1 MNTTTNKLI
10 ERVGQLLEKGQ
21 KVAATKRNN
30 SSEHVIAP
38 STVNSPLFHEWK
50 NNSQNFI
57 SMVCGEDSPYYKNF
71 VDGVKTAHPSD
82 VDHGIGILTALKED
96 LELGYLTRVRNL
108 VSAEIFTDF
117 IEMAQHL
124 LDNSYKDSAAS
135 LVGAVLENG
144 LRQIAQK
151 HTVDVK
157 SGDDIGSLNT
167 KLADKEVYSRLLQ
180 KQIQAW
186 KAIRDSA
193 DHGKFEDYKTEDVK
207 AMLEG
212 VQRFLAENL

>member
-1 MNTTTNKLI
+1 M
-10 ERVGQLLEKGQ
+10 
-21 KVAATKRNN
+21 
-30 SSEHVIAP
+30 
-38 STVNSPLFHEWK
+38 
-50 NNSQNFI
+50 
-57 SMVCGEDSPYYKNF
+57 
-71 VDGVKTAHPSD
+71 
-82 VDHGIGILTALKED
+82 
-96 LELGYLTRVRNL
+96 
-108 VSAEIFTDF
+108 
-117 IEMAQHL
+117 
-124 LDNSYKDSAAS
+124 
-135 LVGAVLENG
+135 GAVLENG

>member
-1 MNTTTNKLI
+1 MNSVTSKLI

-30 SSEHVIAP
+30 SSEHAIAL
-38 STVNSPLFHEWK
+38 STVNSSLFHEWK

-71 VDGVKTAHPSD
+71 VEGVKTAYPSD
-82 VDHGIGILTALKED
+82 VDDGIGILTALKED
-96 LELGYLTRVRNL
+96 LELGYLTRVKDL

-117 IEMAQHL
+117 IEMSQHL
-124 LDNSYKDSAAS
+124 LNNNYKDPAAS

-151 HTVDVK
+151 HTVEVK

-167 KLADKEVYSRLLQ
+167 KLADKEVYSRLIQ

-193 DHGKFEDYKTEDVK
+193 DHGKFGDYKSDDVK

>member
-10 ERVGQLLEKGQ
+10 ELVGQLLEKGQ

>member
-1 MNTTTNKLI
+1 MNSVTSKLI

-21 KVAATKRNN
+21 KVAATKRSN

-50 NNSQNFI
+50 NHSQNVI

-71 VDGVKTAHPSD
+71 VEGVKTAHPSD

-96 LELGYLTRVRNL
+96 LELGYLTRVKDL

-124 LDNSYKDSAAS
+124 LNNSYKDPAAS

-151 HTVDVK
+151 HAVEVK

-167 KLADKEVYSRLLQ
+167 KLADKEVYSRLIQ

-193 DHGKFEDYKTEDVK
+193 DHGKFSDYKSDDVK